1 MSEASQAAE
10 TDGHLPGNLWEQAL
24 DRHVSENQP
33 ELKKAMRRKTYRA
46 FLTSESRNAIDQMA
60 LMIQQGMNPRL
71 AKEIAQRQMLET
83 NENPNKNPNK
93 NPNEIDPQ
101 GTGDTLTETSSV
113 ED

>member
-33 ELKKAMRRKTYRA
+33 ELKKAMRKTYRD

-71 AKEIAQRQMLET
+71 AKEIAQRQMFET
-83 NENPNKNPNK
+83 IDHPNK

-101 GTGDTLTETSSV
+101 ETGDTLTETSSV